1 MRHIAVFAFAALF
14 AGCANAELE
23 NKVKELESGKGQC
36 EKDLKSAEAAKR
48 SLQQKLA
55 QAQTEAPKVNLDEVG
70 KTLGVKPGEKL
81 FATFDTSMGTIVAE
95 LFWEK
100 VPNTVTNFVQL
111 AEGTK
116 EWTDPKTGKKEKKP
130 LYNGTIFHRV
140 IPDFMIQG
148 GDPLGNGTGGPGYT
162 FADEFHPSL
171 KHDSPGVLSMAN
183 SGRNTNGSQFFIT
196 EKETPWLDRRHTVFG
211 HVTEG
216 LDLIPKI
223 THVEKADGEGGSKPK
238 VDIVLKSLTIGRGA
252 PAAAATDKPRK
263 KKSEGADK
271 AESTDKPAKPE

>member
-1 MRHIAVFAFAALF
+1 MRHITVFTFALLFAA
-14 AGCANAELE
+14 CANAELE
-23 NKVKELESGKGQC
+23 NKVKELETSKGQC

-55 QAQTEAPKVNLDEVG
+55 QAQTEGPKVNLDEVG

-81 FATFDTSMGTIVAE
+81 YATFDTSMGTLVAE

-100 VPNTVTNFVQL
+100 APNTVTNFVQL
-111 AEGTK
+111 AEGSK

-171 KHDSPGVLSMAN
+171 KHDTPGVLSMAN

-196 EKETPWLDRRHTVFG
+196 EKETPWLDRRHSIFG

-223 THVEKADGEGGSKPK
+223 TRVEKADGEGGSKPK
-238 VDIVLKSLTIGRGA
+238 VDIVLKSVTIGRGA
-252 PAAAATDKPRK
+252 PAAAAPSTEKAK
-263 KKSEGADK
+263 KK
-271 AESTDKPAKPE
+271 

>member
-1 MRHIAVFAFAALF
+1 MRHIPVFAFALLF

-23 NKVKELESGKGQC
+23 NKVKELETSKGQC
-36 EKDLKSAEAAKR
+36 EKDLKTAEAAKR

-81 FATFDTSMGTIVAE
+81 YATFDTSMGTIVAE

-100 VPNTVTNFVQL
+100 APNTVTNFVQL

-140 IPDFMIQG
+140 IPEFMIQG

-196 EKETPWLDRRHTVFG
+196 EKETPWLDRRHTIFG

-238 VDIVLKSLTIGRGA
+238 VDIVLKSLRIGRGSPGA
-252 PAAAATDKPRK
+252 TPA
-263 KKSEGADK
+263 
-271 AESTDKPAKPE
+271 STEKPAKNKKAE

>member
-1 MRHIAVFAFAALF
+1 MRQFSVFAFAIFF

-23 NKVKELESGKGQC
+23 NKVKELEASKGQC

-55 QAQTEAPKVNLDEVG
+55 QAQNEAPKVKLDEIG
-70 KTLGVKPGEKL
+70 ATLGVKPGEKL
-81 FATFDTSMGTIVAE
+81 FATFDTSMGTLVAE

-100 VPNTVTNFVQL
+100 APNTVVNFVQL

-116 EWTDPKTGKKEKKP
+116 EWNDPKTGKKEKKP

-171 KHDSPGVLSMAN
+171 KHEGPGVLSMAN

-196 EKETPWLDRRHTVFG
+196 EKETPWLDRRHSIFG
-211 HVTEG
+211 RVTEG

-223 THVEKADGEGGSKPK
+223 TRVEKADGEGGSKPR
-238 VDIVLKSLTIGRGA
+238 VDIVLKSVTIGRGSPASPAA
-252 PAAAATDKPRK
+252 PAEKPRRK
-263 KKSEGADK
+263 K
-271 AESTDKPAKPE
+271 AE